1 MNILQATTHLQNTV
15 RAYLAKDAM
24 GLPLIP
30 TSAQRPVV
38 LIGPPGIGKTAI
50 VSQVARELGINF
62 VSYSIT
68 HHTRQSALGLPYI
81 SSAQQG
87 PDEAASAEVR
97 VTRFTMSEIIAATH
111 DAIAQTGRS
120 EGILF
125 LDEINCASETLMP
138 AMLAFLQFKSFGQH
152 RLPDGWVIVAA
163 GNPPEYNRAA
173 RPFDPAMWDR
183 LCRLDI
189 EADPEIWLNYAV
201 SHGVHPAIT
210 TYLTAKPQN
219 FYRVRPHATGTR
231 IVTARGW
238 EDLSHMLKACD
249 AQSITPELT
258 LVSQYVQDLDIAQDF
273 ALYLELYRKYQ
284 DDYKLAD
291 ILSASADPQILA
303 RAQAAPFDER
313 LALSGMLA
321 DALLGTAQLAA
332 RKEEALKSVRTQL
345 QQAKQQDFSLE
356 VAQAMARSSARELV
370 YLKSTGTPDAFTTHL
385 AADKNELLQALAQAV
400 ARSGAT
406 GSSGATVSSDATDS
420 SGMSASVAFEAARAQ
435 YNLAAQAVKTHIASA
450 LQQLD
455 AAFSFM
461 DAAFGQAEEEL
472 VCMSRLSADPRFM
485 RFVAAHHSEAFAA
498 HVKLLSLDARGLD
511 LLDAAKKLQDTSET
525 AR

>member
-87 PDEAASAEVR
+87 PDEAASADLR

-111 DAIAQTGRS
+111 DAIAQTGRP

-249 AQSITPELT
+249 VQNITPELT
-258 LVSQYVQDLDIAQDF
+258 LVSQYVQDPDIAQDF

-291 ILSASADPQILA
+291 ILSASVDPQILA

-321 DALLGTAQLAA
+321 DALLGTVQLAA
-332 RKEEALKSVRTQL
+332 RKEEALKAVRAQL
-345 QQAKQQDFSLE
+345 QQAKQQPDFSLE
-356 VAQAMARSSARELV
+356 TAQAMARRAARELV

-385 AADKNELLQALAQAV
+385 AADKNELLQALVKAV
-400 ARSGAT
+400 ARSGET
-406 GSSGATVSSDATDS
+406 GSSDATDS
-420 SGMSASVAFEAARAQ
+420 SDTSASVAFEAARAQ

-461 DAAFGQAEEEL
+461 DAAFGQEEEEL

-511 LLDAAKKLQDTSET
+511 LLDAAKKLQDSSDT